1 MCPPIEGDANGCR
14 QTQAGQRSMRYASH
28 FVPGLDG
35 WRGPMR
41 AACRETQRSHRSGV
55 MLAHGSGAA
64 VRASVHAVGR
74 GEAHERQSSIAART
88 RSVTSAAVTFHSNG
102 TEISNSGYDVIRTAN
117 LRRSGVATI
126 QPSKSFLRCLPAATT
141 AASRSGLRSRGM
153 VSESKIVMG
162 MDAII
167 ADRARRCGRQR
178 DCSVVSPLAVARSV
192 QFSIQEL
199 TFPL

>member
-1 MCPPIEGDANGCR
+1 
-14 QTQAGQRSMRYASH
+14 MRYASH

-167 ADRARRCGRQR
+167 ADRARRCGRLR
-178 DCSVVSPLAVARSV
+178 DVRWCPLLLLPGQCSFRSR
-192 QFSIQEL
+192 SL
-199 TFPL
+199 HFPF